1 MSDTTS
7 IRSESLTA
15 GQKIV
20 AILFVMVALW
30 YLHWRLGTFNPD
42 ALFFSAVF
50 YTAEVYGFFT
60 AILHLFMVWRL
71 SVRESPPTPAG
82 HTVDVFVPTYN
93 ESVDLL
99 RKTLLAAVNMDYPH
113 KTWLLDDGNRPEM
126 KSLAAELGCGY
137 LARSDNTFGKAGNL
151 NNALQASNG
160 EFIAMFDA
168 DHAPKRDF
176 LSKTLGYFGDPD
188 VAFVQTPQDFYNLD
202 SYQHR
207 WDKPGQRL
215 WTEQSLFFRVIQ
227 RGKDV
232 WNAAFFCGSC
242 AIMRRSSL
250 DAIGGFATGTVT
262 EDLHTSL
269 RLHKKG
275 FRSIYHTE
283 SLAFGIAPNNIKDFL
298 RQRVRWGAGA
308 MDVWRRERIVFTRGL
323 TIAQRLCYLA
333 SVMTYF
339 DGWQRAVFYLA
350 PAIVLLT
357 GVMPIYNFDWQF
369 LVHFIPF
376 YIMTFW
382 LLEEIWRGYSHIFY
396 IEQYHMARFA
406 AFMWATLGMLWRQK
420 IFRVTDKDNNGKQWL
435 SLYIVPQYLIAGIN
449 IVALPVGIIL
459 LAMDRGLPA
468 FAVVANLIWATLV
481 IWIAVS
487 VLVFTLD
494 KPRRRVEYRFPL
506 PLPAKITYGDIPG
519 RRYGL
524 VHDISS
530 QGLKLVLNG
539 IGAEFTDSQIKGTM
553 FLPDGP
559 LPFVADVRRVDQD
572 PEMADRITLG
582 CSLGW
587 DDNSAEAHKL
597 QLFLYGSDLQWRL
610 FALDEQARTP
620 LQRLASRLQR
630 GPRSVTI
637 SAADWQTVLCN
648 SGDRAGSKE
657 MVGILAHAADDKT
670 DRLVVFSPL
679 PIGDRVMLGD
689 ISRPHT
695 NWHPKTITRIQ
706 LIESPLSPLYLCE
719 LGPLET
725 MEHATSPDVIVPS
738 YSV

>member
-1 MSDTTS
+1 MEVATS

-20 AILFVMVALW
+20 AMLFVMVALW

-42 ALFFSAVF
+42 ALTFSAIF
-50 YTAEVYGFFT
+50 YVAEVYGFFT

-71 SVRESPPTPAG
+71 SVRESLPAPAG
-82 HTVDVFVPTYN
+82 CSIDVFVPTYN

-113 KTWLLDDGNRPEM
+113 KTWLLDDSNRPEM
-126 KSLAAELGCGY
+126 RTLAEELGCEY
-137 LARSDNTFGKAGNL
+137 QSRSDNTFGKAGNL

-160 EFIAMFDA
+160 EFIALFDA

-176 LSKTLGYFGDPD
+176 LVNTLGYFSDPN

-207 WDKPGQRL
+207 WNKPGQRL

-242 AIMRRSSL
+242 AIIRRASL
-250 DAIGGFATGTVT
+250 DTIGGFATGTVT

-269 RLHKKG
+269 RLHKQG
-275 FRSIYHTE
+275 YRSVYHAE

-298 RQRVRWGAGA
+298 RQRVRWGSGA
-308 MDVWRRERIVFTRGL
+308 MDVWRRESIVFTRGL

-376 YIMTFW
+376 YLMTFW
-382 LLEEIWRGYSHIFY
+382 LLEEIWRGYSHIIY

-406 AFMWATLGMLWRQK
+406 AFIWATLGIFWRQK
-420 IFRVTDKDNNGKQWL
+420 TFHVTDKENSGKQWH
-435 SLYIVPQYLIAGIN
+435 SLYITPQYFVAGIN
-449 IVALPVGIIL
+449 LIALPVGIFL
-459 LAMDRGLPA
+459 LSMDRGLPA
-468 FAVVANLIWATLV
+468 FAIVTNLIWATLI
-481 IWIAVS
+481 IWIAIS

-494 KPRRRVEYRFPL
+494 KPRRRSEYRFPL
-506 PLPAKITYGDIPG
+506 PLPAKIAYGDIPG
-519 RRYGL
+519 TRYGL

-530 QGLKLVLNG
+530 QGLQLELNG
-539 IGAEFTDSQIKGTM
+539 IGAEFADRKVRGTI

-559 LPFVADVRRVDQD
+559 LEFVADVRRVDRD
-572 PEMADRITLG
+572 PDKAQKITLG

-587 DDNSAEAHKL
+587 DDDSAEAHKL

-620 LQRLASRLQR
+620 LQRLTSRLQR
-630 GPRSVTI
+630 GPRPEILSTT
-637 SAADWQTVLCN
+637 DWQTILCRI
-648 SGDRAGSKE
+648 GDPVEPGE
-657 MVGILAHAADDKT
+657 MVGILAHDMDGNAE
-670 DRLVVFSPL
+670 RLVVFSPP
-679 PIGDRVMLGD
+679 PIGGSVMLGD
-689 ISRPHT
+689 ISGRQT
-695 NWHPKTITRIQ
+695 RWDRNTITRIQ

-719 LGPLET
+719 LGTSEA
-725 MEHATSPDVIVPS
+725 MEHAASTDIGVPS